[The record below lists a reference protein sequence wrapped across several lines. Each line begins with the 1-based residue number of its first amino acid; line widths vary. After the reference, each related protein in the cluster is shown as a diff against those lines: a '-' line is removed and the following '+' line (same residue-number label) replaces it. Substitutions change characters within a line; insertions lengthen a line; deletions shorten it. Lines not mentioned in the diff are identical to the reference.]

1 MPRNISSSSD
11 QQDAGLTASRR
22 VYIELRQHII
32 EMSLLPGT
40 RIVERE
46 IAAEHGVSR
55 TPVHEAVQRLAEEGL
70 IEVIERVGT
79 FVARIPLNQL
89 EEAMLVRTA
98 LETAIIEKAAEH
110 ITPDGI
116 VRLRQILNDQHV
128 CVEANDRSG
137 FHRSDEAF
145 HETLA
150 EIAGFPGVWRMIQ
163 QAKIQIDRYR
173 RLTLPMSGR
182 MDHVVG
188 EHQKIVKALEAGRA
202 DQAVEAMH
210 EHLDLVLPAV
220 EIARSLRPD
229 YFIHHFPESGQ
240 DTTH

>member
-1 MPRNISSSSD
+1 
-11 QQDAGLTASRR
+11 
-22 VYIELRQHII
+22 
-32 EMSLLPGT
+32 
-40 RIVERE
+40 
-46 IAAEHGVSR
+46 
-55 TPVHEAVQRLAEEGL
+55 
-70 IEVIERVGT
+70 
-79 FVARIPLNQL
+79 
-89 EEAMLVRTA
+89 
-98 LETAIIEKAAEH
+98 
-110 ITPDGI
+110 
-116 VRLRQILNDQHV
+116 
-128 CVEANDRSG
+128 
-137 FHRSDEAF
+137 
-145 HETLA
+145 
-150 EIAGFPGVWRMIQ
+150 MIQ